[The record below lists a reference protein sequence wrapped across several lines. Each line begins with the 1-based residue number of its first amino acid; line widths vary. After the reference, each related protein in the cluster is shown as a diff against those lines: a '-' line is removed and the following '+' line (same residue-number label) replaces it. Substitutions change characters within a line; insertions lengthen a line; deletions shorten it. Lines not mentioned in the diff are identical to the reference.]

1 MSLKGPIWSTSS
13 IRAGWHQCFVLPNRQ
28 FCFGLQADFNSDLSF
43 MCSLWVCARKSI
55 WSCLSINEGRV
66 ALRVHTPRLLW
77 FELSNTVSV
86 YHSFCKL
93 LVLHFARLNQGPII
107 HCKLTETWDLL
118 KAENMSGG
126 TVKAAPT
133 LFKSQ
138 TLSKNALFSNAQ
150 FSLPRQLSRGH
161 EWTIM
166 NECSWEILA
175 AANRKVRPSQKI
187 ILKSMHSDK
196 LWFFKLI
203 LEMEMP

>member
-1 MSLKGPIWSTSS
+1 MHFWWPNKRFIWGRSSWKTLYETESL
-13 IRAGWHQCFVLPNRQ
+13 F
-28 FCFGLQADFNSDLSF
+28 
-43 MCSLWVCARKSI
+43 SLVWVSMKV
-55 WSCLSINEGRV
+55 G
-66 ALRVHTPRLLW
+66 LLW
-77 FELSNTVSV
+77 YEMSNAASV
-86 YHSFCKL
+86 YHNFCKL
-93 LVLHFARLNQGPII
+93 LVLHFARLNQEPII

-196 LWFFKLI
+196 LLFFKLI
-203 LEMEMP
+203 LKMKMPLSLSK